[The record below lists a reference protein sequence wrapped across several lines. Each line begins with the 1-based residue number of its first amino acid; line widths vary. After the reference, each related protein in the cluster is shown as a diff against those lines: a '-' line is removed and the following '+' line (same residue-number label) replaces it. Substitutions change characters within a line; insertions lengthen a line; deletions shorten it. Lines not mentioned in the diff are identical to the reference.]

1 MSGNFLSLVLS
12 RIKSLSILKQITF
25 GFAAVILIASVLLS
39 LPISSRSGQWTPFIT
54 ALFTATTSTCV
65 TGLTVVDTYLY
76 WSLFGQII
84 ILLLIQIGGV
94 GFITLAIS
102 ALTLT
107 KKKIGLRQRLAAK
120 EISGANQ
127 VGGIIKTVRFII
139 FGTIMFEAAGSIL
152 LSLTFIPKL
161 GFFKGLYFAVFHSVS
176 AFCNAGIDLM
186 SCFKEGSSLI
196 TMQSDYLFIITVMM
210 LIVLGGLGFLVWKD
224 VVECKFH
231 FKKFRLQTKIVL
243 VTTLGLIFGGA
254 LLIYLFE
261 NGGKAFNG
269 MGQRSSILA
278 SFFQSVTTRTAGFF
292 SVNLPLLKD
301 STVLIMCVLM
311 FIGGSPGSTAGGI
324 KTTSFA
330 VLFMSIFLVFKKKQ
344 NVELFKRRI
353 SKDAVYSACCLM
365 MLFFGL
371 IISSCTIISY
381 VEGLPILDCLFEC
394 TSAVATVGLSMGIT
408 PELSN
413 ISKVI
418 LILLMYIGRVG
429 ALTMLMTFTR
439 KSEKVESKYIEEKI
453 SIG

>member
-1 MSGNFLSLVLS
+1 MRGVLNSILSK
-12 RIKSLSILKQITF
+12 INSLSILKQITF
-25 GFAAVILIASVLLS
+25 GFGAVILLASLLLM
-39 LPISSRSGQWTPFIT
+39 LPISSRNGQWTPYLT

-65 TGLTVVDTYLY
+65 TGLTVVDTYTY

-120 EISGANQ
+120 EISGASQ
-127 VGGIIKTVRFII
+127 VGGIVKTTRFII
-139 FGTIMFEAAGSIL
+139 FGTLLVEAIGSVL
-152 LSLTFIPKL
+152 LSFSFIPKL
-161 GFFKGLYFAVFHSVS
+161 GFLKGIYFAIFHSVS

-186 SCFKEGSSLI
+186 SSFQDGSSLI
-196 TMQSDYLFIITVMM
+196 TMQSDFFFIITIMS
-210 LIVLGGLGFLVWKD
+210 LIILGGLGFLVWKD
-224 VVECKFH
+224 VIECKFR
-231 FKKFRLQTKIVL
+231 FRKFRLQTKIVIA
-243 VTTLGLIFGGA
+243 TTFGLILGGA

-261 NGGKAFNG
+261 NGGSAYG
-269 MGQRSSILA
+269 ELSQSESILA

-330 VLFMSIFLVFKKKQ
+330 VLFMSIFLVFRKKQ

-365 MLFFGL
+365 MLFFVL

-381 VEGLPILDCLFEC
+381 VDGVPILYCLFEC
-394 TSAVATVGLSMGIT
+394 TSAMATVGLSMGIT

-418 LILLMYIGRVG
+418 LIILMYIGRVG
-429 ALTMLMTFTR
+429 ALTMLMTFTK
-439 KSEKVESKYIEEKI
+439 KSEKIESKYIEEKI
-453 SIG
+453 IVG

>member
-1 MSGNFLSLVLS
+1 MSGVLNSILS
-12 RIKSLSILKQITF
+12 RIKSMSVLKLVTF
-25 GFAAVILIASVLLS
+25 GFAGVILLATVLLM
-39 LPISSRSGQWTPFIT
+39 LPVSSRSGQLTPFLT

-65 TGLTVVDTYLY
+65 TGLTVVDTYTY

-102 ALTLT
+102 AMTLT
-107 KKKIGLRQRLAAK
+107 KKKIGLRQRLAARD
-120 EISGANQ
+120 ISGASQ
-127 VGGIIKTVRFII
+127 VGGIVKTTRFII
-139 FGTIMFEAAGSIL
+139 FGTLLVEAIGSFL
-152 LSLTFIPKL
+152 LSFSFVPRL
-161 GFFKGLYFAVFHSVS
+161 GLFKGIYFAVFHSVS

-186 SCFKEGSSLI
+186 SSFKGGSSLI
-196 TMQSDYLFIITVMM
+196 TLQSDFFFIITVMV

-224 VVECKFH
+224 VIECRFH

-243 VTTLGLIFGGA
+243 MTTLILIIGGA

-261 NGGKAFNG
+261 KGGRAFG
-269 MGQRSSILA
+269 GLSHTESILA

-292 SVNLPLLKD
+292 SVNLPMLKD

-371 IISSCTIISY
+371 ILSSCTIISY
-381 VEGLPILDCLFEC
+381 VDGVPILHSLFEC

-408 PELSN
+408 PELSR

-418 LILLMYIGRVG
+418 LIVLMYIGRVG

-453 SIG
+453 IVG

>member
-1 MSGNFLSLVLS
+1 MVEAVGSFLLCFSFV
-12 RIKSLSILKQITF
+12 
-25 GFAAVILIASVLLS
+25 
-39 LPISSRSGQWTPFIT
+39 
-54 ALFTATTSTCV
+54 
-65 TGLTVVDTYLY
+65 
-76 WSLFGQII
+76 
-84 ILLLIQIGGV
+84 
-94 GFITLAIS
+94 
-102 ALTLT
+102 
-107 KKKIGLRQRLAAK
+107 
-120 EISGANQ
+120 
-127 VGGIIKTVRFII
+127 
-139 FGTIMFEAAGSIL
+139 
-152 LSLTFIPKL
+152 PKL
-161 GFFKGLYFAVFHSVS
+161 GLIKGIYFAVFHSIS

-186 SCFKEGSSLI
+186 SNFQNGSSLI
-196 TMQSDYLFIITVMM
+196 TMQSDFFFIFTIMT
-210 LIVLGGLGFLVWKD
+210 LIVIGGLGFLVWKD
-224 VVECKFH
+224 VIECKFY
-231 FKKFRLQTKIVL
+231 FRKFRLHTKIVL
-243 VTTLGLIFGGA
+243 VSTIILIFGGA

-261 NGGKAFNG
+261 NGGRAFEG
-269 MGQRSSILA
+269 LGQKDSILA

-381 VEGLPILDCLFEC
+381 VDGVPILYCLFEC
-394 TSAVATVGLSMGIT
+394 TSAMATVGLSMGIT
-408 PELSN
+408 PELSG

-418 LILLMYIGRVG
+418 LIVLMYIGRVG
-429 ALTMLMTFTR
+429 ALTMLMTFTK

-453 SIG
+453 IVG